1 MRRLCE
7 DSLGWG
13 VAEWPTSFFYPCA
26 RGNRSA
32 VLNLKMEVIGAPPKS
47 VRLVLC
53 CPGCTN
59 STCAQQN
66 SFLVQVV
73 NEMIVFKQ
81 VLILPVYIYFA
92 RLYLTSRRNLND
104 IPVRMMRYLVYSPS
118 MIPASEGQDITNYVT
133 KSLSSKTNPAFL
145 SKALA

>member
-1 MRRLCE
+1 
-7 DSLGWG
+7 
-13 VAEWPTSFFYPCA
+13 
-26 RGNRSA
+26 
-32 VLNLKMEVIGAPPKS
+32 
-47 VRLVLC
+47 
-53 CPGCTN
+53 
-59 STCAQQN
+59 
-66 SFLVQVV
+66 
-73 NEMIVFKQ
+73 MIVLKQ